1 MASHPE
7 ALKPPWIT
15 ELHLPHHFEM
25 LRITLVQWDHSHR
38 IAMQLWMDRSHV
50 VPLGLHEIA
59 AYTWHESSLIL
70 KHVLWLSLLE
80 IWLLDLDASLAFWLL
95 APVVYLVVIGNNL
108 RIEAGLG
115 CVDHDQ
121 LLGALTMTSC

>member
-1 MASHPE
+1 
-7 ALKPPWIT
+7 
-15 ELHLPHHFEM
+15 
-25 LRITLVQWDHSHR
+25 
-38 IAMQLWMDRSHV
+38 MDRSHV
-50 VPLGLHEIA
+50 APLGLHEIA

-80 IWLLDLDASLAFWLL
+80 IWLLDLDASLAFLLL

-108 RIEAGLG
+108 RVEAGLG

-121 LLGALTMTSC
+121 LLGPRALLENVRLCCEHMRLLIFAI